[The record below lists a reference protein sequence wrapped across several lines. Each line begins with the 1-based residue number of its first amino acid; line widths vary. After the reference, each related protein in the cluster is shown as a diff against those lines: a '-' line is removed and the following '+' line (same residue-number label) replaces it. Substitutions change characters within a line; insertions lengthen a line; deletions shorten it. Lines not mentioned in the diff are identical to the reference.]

1 MKATSVKVK
10 YYKGFLLIGSI
21 YLFMVLTHVKISDD
35 QKVNELQ
42 TSFLSKSQSYKFSD
56 SVSEAIL
63 NAKNIQL
70 ISGNTNIKYEKLF
83 LAENDLLKT
92 PEIVEEPKTFIK
104 DNLNFARIRINSNI
118 YSDARNASIPQRV
131 ICQLIDAYKY
141 LVNFQSD
148 VKNGN
153 ILTILFSNSGEL
165 KYASLSTKRKKL
177 IIYGYKSNNT
187 YKFYNENG
195 ESIKSFL
202 FQQPITGARISSK
215 FGKRLHPIYHRII
228 PHKGIDFA
236 APPGTP
242 ITCASDG
249 KVVQIGKLGGYGNCI
264 TIIHANGF
272 KTRYGHMS
280 RYNKNIFVGS
290 FIKQGQVIGF
300 VGKTGKA
307 TGNHLH
313 FEVIKNGRHINPMSA
328 QLVSKKINFKDREK
342 FTKMRKE
349 IDRII
354 SSKKTV

>member
-1 MKATSVKVK
+1 MKTTSLKVK

-21 YLFMVLTHVKISDD
+21 YLFTVLNHIRINDD
-35 QKVNELQ
+35 QKVCELK
-42 TSFLSKSQSYKFSD
+42 TGFLSKSKSYKFSD
-56 SVSEAIL
+56 SVSQTML
-63 NAKNIQL
+63 DAKKIQL
-70 ISGNTNIKYEKLF
+70 ITANSNIRYTKLVLF
-83 LAENDLLKT
+83 QNNFLKT
-92 PEIVEEPKTFIK
+92 PEKIEEPKTFIK
-104 DNLNFARIRINSNI
+104 DNLNFARIKINTNI
-118 YSDARNASIPQRV
+118 YSDARHAAIPQRV
-131 ICQLIDAYKY
+131 ICQLIDVYKH

-165 KYASLSTKRKKL
+165 KYASLSTKKKKL
-177 IIYGYKSNNT
+177 IIYGYKSNNV

-195 ESIKSFL
+195 ESVKSFL

-264 TIIHANGF
+264 TIVHANGF

-313 FEVIKNGRHINPMSA
+313 FEVIKDGRHINPMSA

-342 FTKMRKE
+342 FKKMRKE
-349 IDRII
+349 IDKII
-354 SSKKTV
+354 SSKKTI